1 MPLNRPTQ
9 TDLLQAVAEYLR
21 IPVTELGDQKADQFF
36 RRVSANVLGIIQR
49 EIQLGSKFENRE
61 TQLLS
66 TLLSDLDAYG
76 DLDQG
81 QNQNHELN
89 LALCDAIDEDKIPIT
104 TDLVDT
110 LKAISTEKLKIDN
123 PTYF

>member
-89 LALCDAIDEDKIPIT
+89 LALCDAIDEDKIPTT

>member
-9 TDLLQAVAEYLR
+9 TDLLQAVVEYLR
-21 IPVTELGDQKADQFF
+21 IPVTELGNQKADQFF

>member
-9 TDLLQAVAEYLR
+9 TDLLQAVVEYLR
-21 IPVTELGDQKADQFF
+21 IPVTELGNQKADQFF

-89 LALCDAIDEDKIPIT
+89 LALCDAIDEDKIPTT

>member
-9 TDLLQAVAEYLR
+9 TDLLQAVVEYLR

-89 LALCDAIDEDKIPIT
+89 LALCDAIDEDKIPTT